1 MFMKVS
7 FSNEKPI
14 YSSEAQNYLPGIEVN
29 HPFSEAL
36 LWRFWF
42 LHWIFAVAI

>member
-14 YSSEAQNYLPGIEVN
+14 YSSKAKNYLPGIEVN
-29 HPFSEAL
+29 HLFSEAL

>member
-14 YSSEAQNYLPGIEVN
+14 YSSEAKNYLPVIEVK

-36 LWRFWF
+36 LWHF
-42 LHWIFAVAI
+42 